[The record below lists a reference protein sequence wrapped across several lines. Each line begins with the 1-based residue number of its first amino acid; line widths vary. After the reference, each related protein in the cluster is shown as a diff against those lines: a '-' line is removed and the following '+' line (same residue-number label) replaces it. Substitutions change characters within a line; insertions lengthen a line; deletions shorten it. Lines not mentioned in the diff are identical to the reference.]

1 MKRHSSI
8 PCPAAVA
15 LLPKRLDGRRPGM
28 VGRVCLSA
36 PLGDLRTSRRAG
48 KASAEIASD
57 RDNFAGR
64 RAGGRIGAQI
74 SNLLGRRLPA
84 GISCELPSAG
94 GLEIRDTA
102 GWKPALLR
110 LRWRRAGTDAPCLRE
125 FSPRRIRAFSV
136 LELMV
141 AVSLLALIVVALL
154 AMFNQTQKA
163 FRGGMAQTDV
173 MESGRIAMQFLTREM
188 QQIAPM
194 REPGAV
200 NLMIWT
206 PTTLAPWNLPQ
217 RPLTTSTM
225 DLPSNQARDNHL
237 QDITFVTR
245 LSDEWV
251 ATAYRISNAV
261 DGAGALYRW
270 TQTYTNGVSSGTLSN
285 FCWWATSVPA
295 PDSTIPSTYNT
306 NFQFIADGI
315 VHLAA
320 YPFSTNGVAMTNGM
334 LIANGLR
341 GYAYLENEVP
351 AFLDL
356 ELGVLELKT
365 VAQFNARAPGARVAW
380 LTDQANRMHL
390 FIQRI
395 PIRNAP

>member
-8 PCPAAVA
+8 PCPLA
-15 LLPKRLDGRRPGM
+15 
-28 VGRVCLSA
+28 
-36 PLGDLRTSRRAG
+36 
-48 KASAEIASD
+48 
-57 RDNFAGR
+57 
-64 RAGGRIGAQI
+64 
-74 SNLLGRRLPA
+74 
-84 GISCELPSAG
+84 
-94 GLEIRDTA
+94 TA
-102 GWKPALLR
+102 RGVH
-110 LRWRRAGTDAPCLRE
+110 
-125 FSPRRIRAFSV
+125 AFSV

-173 MESGRIAMQFLTREM
+173 MESGRIAMQFLTREI
-188 QQIAPM
+188 QQIAPTKDF
-194 REPGAV
+194 GAT
-200 NLMIWT
+200 NLVMWT
-206 PTTLAPWNLPQ
+206 PGSRTYTS
-217 RPLTTSTM
+217 STM
-225 DLPSNQARDNHL
+225 DLPSNLARDNRL
-237 QDITFVTR
+237 QDITFMTR
-245 LSDEWV
+245 INDEWM

-270 TQTYTNGVSSGTLSN
+270 TRTYTNGVSPQTLSN
-285 FCWWATSVPA
+285 FCWFATALPA
-295 PDSTIPSTYNT
+295 PTTAGTDT
-306 NFQFIADGI
+306 NFQFIADGV

-320 YPFSTNGVAMTNGM
+320 YPFTTNGVAMTNSPLVVGNA
-334 LIANGLR
+334 IR
-341 GYAYLENEVP
+341 GFGYPGNELP

-380 LTDQANRMHL
+380 ITDQANRMHL